1 LKGAPYNLETFKDL
15 NEEELED
22 IDSDYSDD
30 ESVRIAQRIKAGRK
44 LNSLKI
50 EDDESQTFFCGEV
63 CHSCFVSQRYQSDAI
78 CRLAEILPRTN
89 LGSYSA

>member
-63 CHSCFVSQRYQSDAI
+63 CHIRSEKYHQLYRQLFCIATLSV
-78 CRLAEILPRTN
+78 
-89 LGSYSA
+89 